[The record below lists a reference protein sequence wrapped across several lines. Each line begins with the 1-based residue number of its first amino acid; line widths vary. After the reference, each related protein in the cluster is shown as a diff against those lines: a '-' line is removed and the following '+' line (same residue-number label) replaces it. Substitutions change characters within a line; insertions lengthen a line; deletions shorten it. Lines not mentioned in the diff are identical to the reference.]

1 MYRPRKVN
9 GLEEWLDPDGIKIYT
24 IAADGQPV
32 VFQPFHQQLAV
43 VKQSLDQDWEHTAAF
58 VIFHRG
64 AGNLHY
70 LVLSWWDNDNELF
83 TSVSVERDGVWH
95 TDPTQYSFC
104 LYDMEVMWRER
115 NLYIDTMDCAEPS
128 LEAYRRAR

>member
-1 MYRPRKVN
+1 MYRPRKIN

-24 IAADGQPV
+24 ISVDPQPV
-32 VFQPFHQQLAV
+32 VFQPFIQRLTV

-64 AGNLHY
+64 AGKNY
-70 LVLSWWDNDNELF
+70 LVLAWWGNDNELF
-83 TSVSVERDGVWH
+83 TSVSAEQHGEW
-95 TDPTQYSFC
+95 TIDPMHDSFC

-115 NLYIDTMDCAEPS
+115 NLYIDTIDCAEPS
-128 LEAYRRAR
+128 LDAYRRAR